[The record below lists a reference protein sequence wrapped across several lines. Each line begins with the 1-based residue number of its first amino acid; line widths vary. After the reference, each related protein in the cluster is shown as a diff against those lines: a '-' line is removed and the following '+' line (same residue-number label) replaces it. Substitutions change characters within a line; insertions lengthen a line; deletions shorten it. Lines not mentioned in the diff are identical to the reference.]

1 MCHLDHIV
9 DPKKP
14 TQGQSGNSSSPGP
27 DNELTPNA
35 ADEFFKRLQSDM
47 RRPAPGQDAV
57 SAAFQTMQRI
67 AAESSGNTGM
77 EAFAGGKQLSGTT
90 TCEVCGHQNRV
101 GNQFCGMCGLPLGG
115 ELSSPP
121 PESTP
126 SSASGPGSV
135 PSRAEGPHH
144 YHHHYHH
151 HFFSSSPDFSLGS
164 GATPRAADT
173 ALKDTAKLRSS
184 APGQVMSRNEIAVRK
199 VTHDW
204 AAACNTKQLD
214 DLVTIYATDAL
225 VLRPNHGAVRGSAA
239 IREFFFAALDAG
251 LGEVELEPLRV
262 EIYGDVAYEA
272 GRCKMLVP
280 YVVGKRREERG
291 KYLTV
296 LARQPNGEWRIVSDC
311 WSTDLSLSPA
321 IEADSAK
328 PAPSS
333 ASPVQKPPL
342 PRKGP

>member
-1 MCHLDHIV
+1 V

-14 TQGQSGNSSSPGP
+14 AGQPTPSSSGSE
-27 DNELTPNA
+27 DDLIPNPT

-47 RRPAPGQDAV
+47 RRPVPSQDAV
-57 SAAFQTMQRI
+57 SAAFQAMQRI
-67 AAESSGNTGM
+67 AAESTGDAGV
-77 EAFAGGKQLSGTT
+77 ESFAAGTQPGGTT
-90 TCEVCGHQNRV
+90 TCEICGHQNRP

-115 ELSSPP
+115 ELGAPSPELSP
-121 PESTP
+121 ANLSGSGNAPARPEG
-126 SSASGPGSV
+126 A
-135 PSRAEGPHH
+135 HH

-151 HFFSSSPDFSLGS
+151 HYFSSSPEMA
-164 GATPRAADT
+164 GAGTGLPPRMPEAGV
-173 ALKDTAKLRSS
+173 KDTVKLRAS
-184 APGQVMSRNEIAVRK
+184 ATGQVMSRNEIAVRK

-214 DLVTIYATDAL
+214 DLVSTYATDAL
-225 VLRPNHGAVRGSAA
+225 VLRPNHAAVRGSAA
-239 IREFFFAALDAG
+239 IREFFFAVLDAG

-262 EIYGDVAYEA
+262 EVLGDVAYEA

-296 LARQPNGEWRIVSDC
+296 LARQANGEWRIVSDC
-311 WSTDLSLSPA
+311 WSTDLSLSPGV
-321 IEADSAK
+321 EADAAK
-328 PAPSS
+328 TPPILNAPA
-333 ASPVQKPPL
+333 KPPL